1 MKKFYEDSS
10 QAKTLSKD
18 RDIKYALRHFKNMQE
33 VVYELREYFP
43 DGTYRLVDSFHT
55 RESARV
61 AKEFA
66 VLQCGPNFAIV
77 VVDAMF
83 YYRRAKVKMNS
94 VYGITDSLSEK
105 ELKYMNRD
113 DSLIN
118 LVKGTGG
125 D

>member
-83 YYRRAKVKMNS
+83 YYRKAKVNLSSPYGMN
-94 VYGITDSLSEK
+94 VSLSEK

-113 DSLIN
+113 DSLVN
-118 LVKGTGG
+118 LVKGVGG